1 LEGSPIATRAHFI
14 FHKKKPRVQ
23 EIGVMLR
30 RSGVPK
36 HGMVL
41 SCVMDFVNLCQVK
54 KEKEGTVYPSK
65 IGTQLGAFN
74 YISIAK
80 TW

>member
-1 LEGSPIATRAHFI
+1 
-14 FHKKKPRVQ
+14 
-23 EIGVMLR
+23 
-30 RSGVPK
+30 
-36 HGMVL
+36 MVL
-41 SCVMDFVNLCQVK
+41 SCVMDFVNLCQEK

-74 YISIAK
+74 YFSIAK

>member
-1 LEGSPIATRAHFI
+1 
-14 FHKKKPRVQ
+14 
-23 EIGVMLR
+23 MLR

-41 SCVMDFVNLCQVK
+41 SWVMDFVDLCQEK

-74 YISIAK
+74 
-80 TW
+80 